1 MIHNSHFGFFND
13 SACASNGIFNFIG
26 SIYLTK
32 FLHFKME
39 DHSAAFLYS
48 LSNFVQWYNQK
59 QNWHSLLKTE
69 IQLIYN
75 IVLVSGVLHDLTYIL
90 YIYIYIYIFC
100 KTITI
105 ISQVNIPHDI
115 KFLFLVKIPFKRDF
129 LSNFLIYNIRTIVTM
144 LYITFPGLVYFITES
159 LYLLTT
165 FTHFVHSPTPAATN
179 LFCFYKGS
187 FFF

>member
-13 SACASNGIFNFIG
+13 SACASKGILNFIG

-75 IVLVSGVLHDLTYIL
+75 IVLVSGILHDLTYI
-90 YIYIYIYIFC
+90 IYIYIYILQNNHHN
-100 KTITI
+100 K
-105 ISQVNIPHDI
+105 S
-115 KFLFLVKIPFKRDF
+115 
-129 LSNFLIYNIRTIVTM
+129 
-144 LYITFPGLVYFITES
+144 G
-159 LYLLTT
+159 
-165 FTHFVHSPTPAATN
+165 
-179 LFCFYKGS
+179 
-187 FFF
+187 